1 MKKSRKPNYF
11 DFASEVGSFFKS
23 VDLGLI
29 PNKTNPS
36 MFFSSSW
43 WGDSRTNN
51 FLLNGSIP
59 ENLREKI
66 VVGFCGQ
73 TDEDRFFDQKVLERL
88 YQEDHNFFLK
98 KVRFYRTF
106 LQDSFFQSLI
116 SLGKA
121 SDSNLAYQIQQFQ
134 LIREQEVVSSRTF
147 EKARKEIE
155 KLDWLELISYLT
167 IWWEHE
173 TAEEIK
179 QPHHQIRSNA
189 PYLEGVFSLAINCKL
204 KSGGTKPDWKDPEVL
219 MTGFLR
225 HLDNVRNSKKWGD
238 FLEVIDKLKF
248 YLNWQGFVDDF
259 CYRGHRILFL
269 EDGMISTLP
278 ESSDAEIK
286 WQIINEQNR
295 LLEDYFSRIGKEMLP
310 PQERGVPGL
319 LEPLNPGNQ
328 VRMQLL
334 GLPEDVRLYEREVN
348 INKLTLFLSGLQA
361 FHRERYVRV
370 FGEILLEK
378 PDSKV
383 FDLINEANH
392 RTNLWPKPMMGP
404 LNITNIDYM
413 VDRIFGK
420 IGFNVNLD
428 RAGIR
433 AGIRALS
440 LDVLNCN
447 SHFEFNLSTHPFIS
461 IGEIVIY
468 LSRHISLHNPS
479 VLVQNRMFKV
489 LEKQKNTR
497 GTFGSGLEKTVKAFF
512 VRSGFEVV
520 KADETEEEEIKLYNA
535 EGRGITGIDVLVRKG
550 NEILVLQIKNT
561 YYRLGT
567 KSIVEYRETHEKA
580 GHQLDLAIAHIIE
593 NREAFLKRFSL
604 PINPKDLK
612 VYGLIVS
619 STQEDSYESFGLG
632 KFPKVSIYELDIL
645 LHNSKPFIVNW
656 EFEALAFDLNSRK
669 AAHEKFLSLLSAE
682 VAQGEAYLL
691 EAAKIRQEAK
701 LNDLMETL
709 DAWEG
714 KVPTIERLLECVDSD
729 WIWRDLIRL
738 NPIDCPSDNAPIHV
752 RDAFREYQSGMHF
765 FKIKEFKNALPHFQ
779 KAWKLNP
786 SDPEYLQ
793 MIGDSLAYGG
803 ELKQAIKTYDDLIS
817 QFPENKFGYENR
829 AMTNLEL
836 DDLESALI
844 DFEKLVSLDPENHIA
859 FLHKEGIRNHI
870 GKEQLSLEV
879 IQRVGQYAS
888 IHPEIWA
895 HYFYKKILPELKVLE
910 QKEKKGKEDYRLLSK
925 GYFLLNAYPFALK
938 YLNKLLE
945 LDPND
950 VNALYDRGWFKLKNG
965 LNDSAAM
972 DFRKVIELDPSN
984 YSAWDLIGSI
994 EKESKN
1000 FELAELAYKRAIE
1013 LNPTF
1018 ARTIFNLGILYK
1030 ENQRNDE
1037 AEKLFQ
1043 KVKDDKEFGIGSMMH
1058 LGDIFR
1064 GRDDFSS
1071 ARQFYKN
1078 AVLLGYNPGVKKYL
1092 ELASS

>member
-1 MKKSRKPNYF
+1 MKKFSKSTPIDFQAEVDGFFERLRSGSEPTGF
-11 DFASEVGSFFKS
+11 DPKLFQSE
-23 VDLGLI
+23 
-29 PNKTNPS
+29 T
-36 MFFSSSW
+36 W
-43 WGDSRTNN
+43 WKDKRSHYYVFNAPISQKL
-51 FLLNGSIP
+51 F
-59 ENLREKI
+59 EKI
-66 VVGFCGQ
+66 VNGYCAQPHNTGFYSVELTGRLF
-73 TDEDRFFDQKVLERL
+73 TANPDLFF
-88 YQEDHNFFLK
+88 K
-98 KVRFYRTF
+98 KVRFFRTF
-106 LQDSFFQSLI
+106 LQEPFFQSLI
-116 SLGKA
+116 SLDKA
-121 SDSNLAYQIQQFQ
+121 SDSNLAYQIQQFE
-134 LIREQEVVSSRTF
+134 LIREQDKITSKTLE
-147 EKARKEIE
+147 EAKEEIE

-167 IWWEHE
+167 IWWEKEVAE
-173 TAEEIK
+173 TLGTTQE
-179 QPHHQIRSNA
+179 PVPTNA

-204 KSGGTKPDWKDPEVL
+204 KSDGPKPNWEKPEAL
-219 MTGFLR
+219 MAEFLGY
-225 HLDNVRNSKKWGD
+225 LEKVRSSKKWID
-238 FLEVIDKLKF
+238 FLKVIGKLKAYF
-248 YLNWQGFVDDF
+248 DWNGFVDDF
-259 CYRGHRILFL
+259 CFRGHRILFL
-269 EDGMISTLP
+269 DNERIATLP
-278 ESSDAEIK
+278 ESSESEEK
-286 WQIINEQNR
+286 WQRINEQNR
-295 LLEDYFSRIGKEMLP
+295 LLEGYFFKLGIEMLP
-310 PQERGVPGL
+310 PHERGVPGIF
-319 LEPLNPGNQ
+319 EPLNPGNQ
-328 VRMQLL
+328 FRMQLL
-334 GLPEDVRLYEREVN
+334 GLPEVVRLGEREVN
-348 INKLTLFLSGLQA
+348 IKKLTLFLSGLQA
-361 FHRERYVRV
+361 FHNERYVRE
-370 FGEILLEK
+370 FGEILSEK

-383 FDLINEANH
+383 LDLIDESIG
-392 RTNLWPKPMMGP
+392 RTNLWLKPMMGP

-413 VDRIFGK
+413 VGRVIGK

-428 RAGIR
+428 RAEIR